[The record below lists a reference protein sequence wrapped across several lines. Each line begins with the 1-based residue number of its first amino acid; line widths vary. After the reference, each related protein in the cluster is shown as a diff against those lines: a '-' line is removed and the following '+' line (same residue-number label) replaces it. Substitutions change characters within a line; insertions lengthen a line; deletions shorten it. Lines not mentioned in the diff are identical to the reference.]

1 MLILLAVLGVLGLAL
16 KIAAA
21 IVLGVF
27 IAVGTLVVIG
37 YLAFRRS
44 MRRAQRAMSAPPRTA
59 PRAMP
64 GSTTVE
70 VGKPSRSEPP
80 VDDRY

>member
-1 MLILLAVLGVLGLAL
+1 
-16 KIAAA
+16 
-21 IVLGVF
+21 
-27 IAVGTLVVIG
+27 
-37 YLAFRRS
+37 
-44 MRRAQRAMSAPPRTA
+44 MSAPRTA

-70 VGKPSRSEPP
+70 VGKPNRNEPP